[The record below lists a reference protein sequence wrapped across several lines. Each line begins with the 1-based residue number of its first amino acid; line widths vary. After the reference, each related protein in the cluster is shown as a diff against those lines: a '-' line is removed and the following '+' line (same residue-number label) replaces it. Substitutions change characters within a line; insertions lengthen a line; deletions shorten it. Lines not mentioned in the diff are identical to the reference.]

1 MRPRKKG
8 HGGSGGHGWYIS
20 FADLMS
26 LLMAFFVMLLSMSNT
41 EQPKFQEAVGSIQDA
56 FGMTRDS
63 ALAGI
68 IERNGNPQ
76 RDAARSISA
85 DDKDA
90 QTEFS
95 TVEAEN
101 INAEG
106 QEADTTSP
114 DRTDTMRADMFS
126 LAAASLK
133 QAWQDRP
140 DITNI
145 ADNLIVEQN
154 EEGLNIVI
162 SNQTGAAMFPEGS
175 KYPYEATRKA
185 IAAMAPA
192 LAAMPN
198 QIRIQGFT
206 AAGSLYTSDN
216 YGPWELSFDRAN
228 AVRQILSEF
237 GVSASRFQSVV
248 GRAETDPFF
257 PNDPYL
263 AANER
268 VSITLLFDKPPVP
281 IEMSF

>member
-1 MRPRKKG
+1 MSVRKKA
-8 HGGSGGHGWYIS
+8 HSSGGHGWYVS

-26 LLMAFFVMLLSMSNT
+26 LLMALFVMLLSMSNT
-41 EQPKFQEAVGSIQDA
+41 EEPKFQEAVGSIQDA

-76 RDAARSISA
+76 RDVARSVSA
-85 DDKDA
+85 DDRDA

-95 TVEAEN
+95 TVEAES
-101 INAEG
+101 INAQG
-106 QEADTTSP
+106 QQADTTSP
-114 DRTDTMRADMFS
+114 DRTDSMRADMFS
-126 LAAASLK
+126 LAAATLK

-140 DITNI
+140 DITTI
-145 ADNLIVEQN
+145 ADNLIVEAD
-154 EEGLNIVI
+154 EEGINIII

-175 KYPYEATRKA
+175 KFPFEATRKA

-198 QIRIQGFT
+198 QLRIQGFT
-206 AAGSLYTSDN
+206 AAGAIYTNDN

-228 AVRQILSEF
+228 VIRQILSEF
-237 GVSASRFQSVV
+237 GVPRSRFQIVA
-248 GRAETDPFF
+248 GRGESEPFF

-263 AANER
+263 AGNER
-268 VSITLLFDKPPVP
+268 VSITLLFDEPPVP
-281 IEMSF
+281 IGMSF